1 MYFRGDKSTLLTA
14 DDLIGMEERPNLS
27 EELRRYTFQPLAF
40 IMLDHTYSLPAQKLP
55 QPQSAPQAPIP
66 PAPQTLPPIQ
76 IQPIVLPAP
85 VAPTTPVSTIP
96 PATLAIVSSPVSTI
110 APMSPMKRSSPVIVS
125 TAQYELPITV
135 PTVAIGTSIP
145 VASMQMAPVTYKP
158 RQLAPP
164 PDDDA
169 ASVIS
174 SIDGDRKPP
183 LGGSDTETAPEGEEE
198 GKTRCICDFTHDDGY
213 MICCD
218 RCGEW
223 QHVDCM
229 GIDRNNIPDAYM
241 CDLCHPRAIDRRH
254 ARAIQMRKREELSAL
269 GASDSDSSEI
279 VRGLPGQRRKR
290 LLTVTTYTDTSGSCV
305 TTYNSGVPVLPP
317 LPQPALP
324 PLPKRGPIPK
334 APQKPKKTD
343 LLRKGAKRKLAEK
356 RVKRKKEMI
365 LNRSKYGSSLSN
377 QSHWQDAYELAVTN
391 HYSPE
396 LRAKIMKYSSKLGN
410 QPNMAYATSAH
421 LCTTVP
427 HAGGK
432 ILIATKDLKENMP
445 IIELR
450 GKYMLSNQHRPQL
463 QNTAR
468 AGSQK
473 PGPFVFFYRLPKD
486 NTQICIDTRTYGN
499 EARFARRS
507 CKPNAEL
514 QHCIVKGTL
523 HVYLVTIGVIQ
534 SNTEITVGHDAD
546 GSKQPCACGNPKHCK
561 VNGLNSPLPARKS
574 FDYPP
579 REKRARNRC
588 FSSSS
593 AVSPPPLPLV
603 HQLTGP
609 LTPPVREP
617 PYIPSIMTLKPER
630 SPIKHEYPPMSPA
643 KPVIMSVF
651 EEPMK
656 VEPRIE
662 EQIKGDV
669 MKVEPMETEL
679 IQPEPFQV
687 IHAEILKTEPIKEE
701 LSDEPKLEMD
711 LTSKEVMKPEDYDE
725 PDFAKFEEKFEELK
739 SIVNIPIPEPVKEVK
754 LEEPKPIV
762 TPKLITPKLIT
773 PKPIV
778 TPKVEEKEKLI
789 ALKVEKI
796 VERRKSRIR
805 ERIESYKE
813 ETSDDEPLEK
823 VEKIEDN
830 KLQDLKVEVKLD
842 DDKFLTKE
850 ETAKSACHDRSSRSS
865 RNQPTCVN
873 QDSMDDKTDDS
884 QDKITPKSKEK
895 DKRKMVSVCVF
906 FLTICKIILAIGTF
920 YNNIFLLQTRE
931 ERKMEA
937 IMKAFERMEKAQQRK
952 QEVKERQKRRESDPH
967 PNAMDKEEDEETHCA
982 TKKRRK

>member
-1 MYFRGDKSTLLTA
+1 
-14 DDLIGMEERPNLS
+14 MEERPNLS
-27 EELRRYTFQPLAF
+27 EELRRYSVKPLAF

-55 QPQSAPQAPIP
+55 QPQPSPQAPPQP
-66 PAPQTLPPIQ
+66 PPPQSPAPIQ
-76 IQPIVLPAP
+76 IQPPPIIIPTP
-85 VAPTTPVSTIP
+85 VTPTTPVSSIA
-96 PATLAIVSSPVSTI
+96 PASLAIVSPPITTM
-110 APMSPMKRSSPVIVS
+110 APMSPMKRTSPVIVS
-125 TAQYELPITV
+125 NAQYELPVSV
-135 PTVAIGTSIP
+135 PTAVIGTSIP
-145 VASMQMAPVTYKP
+145 VASIQMAPVIYKP
-158 RQLAPP
+158 QQVPHVAPL

-183 LGGSDTETAPEGEEE
+183 AGGSDTETAPEGEEE
-198 GKTRCICDFTHDDGY
+198 GKTRCICDYTHDDGY

-229 GIDRNNIPDAYM
+229 GIDRNNIPDSYM
-241 CDLCHPRAIDRRH
+241 CELCYPRPIDRRH
-254 ARAIQMRKREELSAL
+254 ARAIQMRKREELHAL
-269 GASDSDSSEI
+269 GASDSDCPEM
-279 VRGLPGQRRKR
+279 VRGIAGQRRKR

-317 LPQPALP
+317 LPQPQLP
-324 PLPKRGPIPK
+324 LPLPKRGPIPK
-334 APQKPKKTD
+334 ATPKPKKTE
-343 LLRKGAKRKLAEK
+343 LLKKGTKRKLAEK

-396 LRAKIMKYSSKLGN
+396 LRAKIMRYSNKLGS
-410 QPNMAYATSAH
+410 QPNMAYASNAH

-463 QNTAR
+463 QNSAR

-561 VNGLNSPLPARKS
+561 VNGLNNSMPPRKS

-579 REKRARNRC
+579 REKRSRNRC
-588 FSSSS
+588 FSASSPL
-593 AVSPPPLPLV
+593 SPPPLPLD
-603 HQLTGP
+603 HQAGP
-609 LTPPVREP
+609 LTPPVTESV
-617 PYIPSIMTLKPER
+617 YHYQTMKPER
-630 SPIKHEYPPMSPA
+630 SAIKHEYPPLSPV
-643 KPVIMSVF
+643 KPVITSVI

-656 VEPRIE
+656 AEPRNFDL
-662 EQIKGDV
+662 IKSEA
-669 MKVEPMETEL
+669 M
-679 IQPEPFQV
+679 
-687 IHAEILKTEPIKEE
+687 KTEPIVTEQIKSETVQEPIAEVMKTEPLEE
-701 LSDEPKLEMD
+701 DTNDEPKLEMD

-725 PDFAKFEEKFEELK
+725 PDFCTKVEEKVEETKPMVYIPELIK
-739 SIVNIPIPEPVKEVK
+739 EEVEDLPIPIAI
-754 LEEPKPIV
+754 PKPA
-762 TPKLITPKLIT
+762 T

-778 TPKVEEKEKLI
+778 TPKIEETEKLI
-789 ALKVEKI
+789 APKVEKVI
-796 VERRKSRIR
+796 ERRKSRLR
-805 ERIESYKE
+805 ERIESYKD

-823 VEKIEDN
+823 PEKIEDR
-830 KLQDLKVEVKLD
+830 KPMRDVIKIEPKVED
-842 DDKFLTKE
+842 EKFFTKE

-865 RNQPTCVN
+865 RNQSTCVN
-873 QDSMDDKTDDS
+873 QDSLDDKTDDS

-906 FLTICKIILAIGTF
+906 FYYSVRYF
-920 YNNIFLLQTRE
+920 
-931 ERKMEA
+931 
-937 IMKAFERMEKAQQRK
+937 
-952 QEVKERQKRRESDPH
+952 
-967 PNAMDKEEDEETHCA
+967 
-982 TKKRRK
+982 

>member
-1 MYFRGDKSTLLTA
+1 MLILPFVCFRGDKSTLLTA
-14 DDLIGMEERPNLS
+14 EDLIGMEERPNLS
-27 EELRRYTFQPLAF
+27 EELRRYTLQPLAF
-40 IMLDHTYSLPAQKLP
+40 VMLDHTYSLPAQKLP
-55 QPQSAPQAPIP
+55 LPPPQPVAQAPAP
-66 PAPQTLPPIQ
+66 PPPPTPPPVQ
-76 IQPIVLPAP
+76 VQPIVLPAP
-85 VAPTTPVSTIP
+85 VIPTTPIEKTP
-96 PATLAIVSSPVSTI
+96 PVTVAIISPPITVI
-110 APMSPMKRSSPVIVS
+110 APTSPMKRSSPVIVS
-125 TAQYELPITV
+125 NVQYELPPVVV
-135 PTVAIGTSIP
+135 PTGVIATSLPVIP
-145 VASMQMAPVTYKP
+145 MQMAPVTFKP
-158 RQLAPP
+158 QQPPHPQQIIPPP

-183 LGGSDTETAPEGEEE
+183 AGGSDTETAPEGEEE

-241 CDLCHPRAIDRRH
+241 CELCHQRPIDRRH

-269 GASDSDSSEI
+269 GASDSDAEL
-279 VRGLPGQRRKR
+279 VRGVSVGAGAGMPGQRRKR

-305 TTYNSGVPVLPP
+305 TTYNSGAPVLPP
-317 LPQPALP
+317 IVPQPPP

-334 APQKPKKTD
+334 ATQKPKKTE

-396 LRAKIMKYSSKLGN
+396 LRAKIMKYSSKLGS

-463 QNTAR
+463 QNSAR

-523 HVYLVTIGVIQ
+523 HVYLVTIGVVQ

-561 VNGLNSPLPARKS
+561 VNGLNSPLPPRKS

-579 REKRARNRC
+579 REKRSRNRC

-593 AVSPPPLPLV
+593 PVSPPPLPFGQ
-603 HQLTGP
+603 HTGP
-609 LTPPVREP
+609 LTPPIRET
-617 PYIPSIMTLKPER
+617 PYMPSIMTMKPER
-630 SPIKHEYPPMSPA
+630 SPIKHEFPPMSPA
-643 KPVIMSVF
+643 KPVVMSVF
-651 EEPMK
+651 EEPIK
-656 VEPRIE
+656 LEPRFFMEPIKSNVMKIE
-662 EQIKGDV
+662 CMETELVKTEPIPAEV
-669 MKVEPMETEL
+669 MKVEPIEE
-679 IQPEPFQV
+679 EPL
-687 IHAEILKTEPIKEE
+687 E
-701 LSDEPKLEMD
+701 EPKLEMD

-725 PDFAKFEEKFEELK
+725 PDFGRPEEKIEEIK
-739 SIVNIPIPEPVKEVK
+739 PMVHIPEPVKQVK
-754 LEEPKPIV
+754 EEPKLVI
-762 TPKLITPKLIT
+762 TPKPVAPKPITPKLIT

-778 TPKVEEKEKLI
+778 TPEVEEKEQVI
-789 ALKVEKI
+789 APIPIVEKI
-796 VERRKSRIR
+796 IERRKSRIR
-805 ERIESYKE
+805 ERIESYRD
-813 ETSDDEPLEK
+813 ETSEDEPLEK
-823 VEKIEDN
+823 MEKIDEK
-830 KLQDLKVEVKLD
+830 KLEIKVESKLED
-842 DDKFLTKE
+842 EKFVKE
-850 ETAKSACHDRSSRSS
+850 EIAKSACHDRSSRSS
-865 RNQPTCVN
+865 RNQSTCVN

-884 QDKITPKSKEK
+884 QDKITPKCKDK
-895 DKRKMVSVCVF
+895 DKRKMVSVCVY
-906 FLTICKIILAIGTF
+906 F
-920 YNNIFLLQTRE
+920 YLCEIVMFRVQLFYLYCSYRLGKNAKWRLL
-931 ERKMEA
+931 
-937 IMKAFERMEKAQQRK
+937 
-952 QEVKERQKRRESDPH
+952 
-967 PNAMDKEEDEETHCA
+967 
-982 TKKRRK
+982 

>member
-1 MYFRGDKSTLLTA
+1 
-14 DDLIGMEERPNLS
+14 MEERPNLS
-27 EELRRYTFQPLAF
+27 EELRRYTLQPLAF
-40 IMLDHTYSLPAQKLP
+40 VMLDHTYSLPAQKLP
-55 QPQSAPQAPIP
+55 QPQPVPQAPAP
-66 PAPQTLPPIQ
+66 PPPQPPPPVQVLPVAIA
-76 IQPIVLPAP
+76 LPAP
-85 VAPTTPVSTIP
+85 VAPTTPVEKTVP
-96 PATLAIVSSPVSTI
+96 VTLAIVSPPVTVV
-110 APMSPMKRSSPVIVS
+110 APTSPMKRSSPVIVS
-125 TAQYELPITV
+125 NSQYEKPVAV
-135 PTVAIGTSIP
+135 PTSVIGTPIP
-145 VASMQMAPVTYKP
+145 VTSIQLPPVSCKP
-158 RQLAPP
+158 QLPQNLP
-164 PDDDA
+164 LLPDDDA
-169 ASVIS
+169 ASMIS
-174 SIDGDRKPP
+174 SIDGDTKPP
-183 LGGSDTETAPEGEEE
+183 IGGSDTETAPEGEEE

-241 CDLCHPRAIDRRH
+241 CELCHVRPVDRRH

-269 GASDSDSSEI
+269 GASDSDSAEI
-279 VRGLPGQRRKR
+279 ARGIPGQRRKR

-305 TTYNSGVPVLPP
+305 TTYNAPVLPP
-317 LPQPALP
+317 VPQPIL

-334 APQKPKKTD
+334 ATLKPKKTE

-396 LRAKIMKYSSKLGN
+396 LRAKIMKYSSKLGS

-523 HVYLVTIGVIQ
+523 HVYLVTIGVVQ

-561 VNGLNSPLPARKS
+561 VNGLNSPLPSRKS

-579 REKRARNRC
+579 REKRSRNRC

-593 AVSPPPLPLV
+593 PVSPPAMPLG
-603 HQLTGP
+603 HQAGP

-617 PYIPSIMTLKPER
+617 LYMPTIMTMKPEE
-630 SPIKHEYPPMSPA
+630 SPIKHEFPPMSPV

-656 VEPRIE
+656 VEPKQIE
-662 EQIKGDV
+662 LIKSDV
-669 MKVEPMETEL
+669 LKVAPMETEV
-679 IQPEPFQV
+679 FK
-687 IHAEILKTEPIKEE
+687 AEPIPVVVMNAEPIEE
-701 LSDEPKLEMD
+701 EPLEEPKLEMD

-725 PDFAKFEEKFEELK
+725 PDFCSVEVKIEEIKPIIK
-739 SIVNIPIPEPVKEVK
+739 IPEPVKEEK
-754 LEEPKPIV
+754 EEPKPIL
-762 TPKLITPKLIT
+762 TPKLLAPKLITPE
-773 PKPIV
+773 
-778 TPKVEEKEKLI
+778 VEEKEQLI
-789 ALKVEKI
+789 TPEVAKI
-796 VERRKSRIR
+796 VECRKSRIR
-805 ERIESYKE
+805 ERIESYRD
-813 ETSDDEPLEK
+813 ETSEDEPLEK
-823 VEKIEDN
+823 IENIEDKN
-830 KLQDLKVEVKLD
+830 LRDVNIELTLE
-842 DDKFLTKE
+842 DDKIINE

-865 RNQPTCVN
+865 RNQTCVN

-906 FLTICKIILAIGTF
+906 FLP
-920 YNNIFLLQTRE
+920 
-931 ERKMEA
+931 M
-937 IMKAFERMEKAQQRK
+937 
-952 QEVKERQKRRESDPH
+952 
-967 PNAMDKEEDEETHCA
+967 
-982 TKKRRK
+982 